1 MTDRIRAEHPEL
13 GLLRPVREW
22 EERELCA
29 VAADGPVVLV
39 DVSPYGSH
47 ALLVTES
54 SVDAVPLPGL
64 DPATTAARRR
74 TFEEALV
81 RLETPGVSRRQS
93 QRAQQDVRETLGWL
107 WQTVTGPVLDRLPAA
122 TRVWWSPGGRLGT
135 LPLHAAQPDGA
146 PGALDRVVSS
156 YTPTLRALDH
166 ARRRLARP
174 AGRGTLVVSVAQAAG
189 QSPLPGAHHEAEQL
203 ARDLPGVT
211 LLADARATHSAVVA
225 ALHDHA
231 HVHFACHAL
240 GDTERPS
247 GSRLVLHDHLQHPL
261 TVRDLARLRLP
272 SVRLAYLSAC
282 DTLRTSPELA
292 DEAVHIVSAF
302 QIAGFP
308 HVVGSLWHVD
318 DVIGAE
324 VARGVYAALDAGDAT
339 LDVART
345 AEALHQAVR
354 ALRDTYPRTPSL
366 WACQVHAGP

>member
-1 MTDRIRAEHPEL
+1 M
-13 GLLRPVREW
+13 
-22 EERELCA
+22 C
-29 VAADGPVVLV
+29 
-39 DVSPYGSH
+39 
-47 ALLVTES
+47 
-54 SVDAVPLPGL
+54 
-64 DPATTAARRR
+64 
-74 TFEEALV
+74 
-81 RLETPGVSRRQS
+81 
-93 QRAQQDVRETLGWL
+93 
-107 WQTVTGPVLDRLPAA
+107 
-122 TRVWWSPGGRLGT
+122 T

-174 AGRGTLVVSVAQAAG
+174 AGRGSLVVSVAQAAG
-189 QSPLPGAHHEAEQL
+189 QSPLPGAHREAEQL
-203 ARDLPGVT
+203 AGALPGVT

-225 ALHDHA
+225 TLHDNA

-240 GDTERPS
+240 GAPDRPS

-324 VARGVYAALDAGDAT
+324 VARGVYAALDAGDGT

-354 ALRDTYPRTPSL
+354 ALRDAYPRTPSL
-366 WACQVHAGP
+366 WACQAHAGP